1 MAVLLDKVD
10 SVNSPVFSRPQPSLT
25 WICAHPARF
34 IAFGFGSGLIRP
46 APGTWGTLAAWPI
59 WWLLGWALPN
69 DLAVGVFLILAFAL
83 GSWACGRAGRDLGV
97 ADHGGMVWDEMVA
110 FWLVLWLAPAGLL
123 AQAVAFGL
131 FRLFDIVKPAP
142 IRQLDARFKNGFGV
156 MLDDLLAAG
165 YTLLVLA
172 LLTRAGVSL

>member
-1 MAVLLDKVD
+1 MNK
-10 SVNSPVFSRPQPSLT
+10 PEPSRSFPSLG
-25 WICAHPARF
+25 WICGHPARF
-34 IAFGFGSGLIRP
+34 IAFGLGSGLIRP

-59 WWLLGWALPN
+59 WYLLMLARPSSWLIAVLLVLAL
-69 DLAVGVFLILAFAL
+69 IL
-83 GSWACGRAGRDLGV
+83 GSWACHRTGRDLGV

-110 FWLVLWLAPAGLL
+110 FWLVLWLTPATLP
-123 AQAVAFGL
+123 AQAVAFGV
-131 FRLFDIVKPAP
+131 FRLFDIVKPVP

-172 LLTRAGVSL
+172 LLVRVGVPL